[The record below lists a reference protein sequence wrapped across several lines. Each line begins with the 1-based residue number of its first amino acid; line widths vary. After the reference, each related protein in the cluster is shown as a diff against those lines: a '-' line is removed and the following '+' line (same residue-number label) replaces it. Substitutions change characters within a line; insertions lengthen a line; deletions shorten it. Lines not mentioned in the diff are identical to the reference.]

1 MGENVRS
8 YFFGVLFLKK
18 TIEKSTARIMNGGIA
33 QVCSSGM
40 DFECGAEFAVGVEVD
55 VAEEESAMVND
66 WTAELALN
74 SAQ

>member
-1 MGENVRS
+1 M
-8 YFFGVLFLKK
+8 
-18 TIEKSTARIMNGGIA
+18 ARL

-55 VAEEESAMVND
+55 VAGEESAMVND